1 MNFTNTV
8 RVERT
13 PHEVFE
19 YLAEFENVPRWNYAI
34 ARTWKTSSGP
44 VGVGSTYHQERTVP
58 RHAEES
64 FEVVEFAPDARLAIA
79 GTLGPF
85 PAHVTYVLQSEE
97 GGTTVINDVELEVR
111 GPLRAVA
118 PLAVSQVK
126 KAVATNLGVLKQ
138 LLES

>member
-13 PHEVFE
+13 PHDVFA

-34 ARTWKTSSGP
+34 ERIWKTSPGP
-44 VGVGSTYHQERTVP
+44 VGVGSTYQQERTVP

-64 FEVVEFAPDARLAIA
+64 FEVVEFAPDSRIAIA

-85 PAHVTYVLQSEE
+85 PAHVTYVLQSDA
-97 GGTTVINDVELEVR
+97 GGTTVVNDVELEVH

-118 PLAVSQVK
+118 PLAIGQVK
-126 KAVATNLGVLKQ
+126 KSVATNLGVLKQ